1 VPPDS
6 DKVYQDLTIS
16 RDGDNQCSMHEMN
29 HPPDNIFD
37 DSLAKD
43 LVGKSVLIGI
53 THTDS
58 EGKMLCRSQIFGL
71 VTIANRVQGI
81 CIRDNQTREVK
92 WFPPDTRGI
101 KPAPPGLYRNR
112 ATGEVVNDPDYLG
125 SWTIAAAKE

>member
-1 VPPDS
+1 MDEKNLPP
-6 DKVYQDLTIS
+6 
-16 RDGDNQCSMHEMN
+16 H
-29 HPPDNIFD
+29 NIFD

-43 LVGKSVLIGI
+43 FVGKSVLIGI

-58 EGKMLCRSQIFGL
+58 EGKMLRRSQIFGL
-71 VTIANRVQGI
+71 VTVANRVQGI
-81 CIRDNQTREVK
+81 CIRDNQTSEEK

-125 SWTIAAAKE
+125 SWTIAAAKEKHRR